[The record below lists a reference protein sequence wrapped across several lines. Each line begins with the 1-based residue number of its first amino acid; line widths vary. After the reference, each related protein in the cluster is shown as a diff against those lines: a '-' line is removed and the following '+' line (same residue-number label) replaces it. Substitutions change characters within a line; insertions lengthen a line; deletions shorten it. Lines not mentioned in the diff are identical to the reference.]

1 MSYKDILKKITNK
14 YVLATL
20 IFAAIIVFFDQ
31 YNIFEQGRS
40 YRKVRKVNKEI
51 EQVNK
56 EIEDE
61 KQTLKALRSDSAYLE
76 KVARE
81 QHFMK
86 RDDEVIY
93 YLDKVETDK

>member
-1 MSYKDILKKITNK
+1 MTFKDVMKKLANK
-14 YVLATL
+14 YIIATL
-20 IFAAIIVFFDQ
+20 IFAAAIVFFDQ

-40 YRKVRKVNKEI
+40 YRKCRKVNRDI
-51 EQVNK
+51 EQVNR
-56 EIEDE
+56 EIEQE
-61 KQTLKALRSDSAYLE
+61 KQTLKALRGDSAYLE

-93 YLDKVETDK
+93 YLDIKEE

>member
-40 YRKVRKVNKEI
+40 YRKLRKVKKQVEYYDHEI
-51 EQVNK
+51 EKQ
-56 EIEDE
+56 E
-61 KQTLKALRSDSAYLE
+61 QTLRDLKKDSALLE

-81 QHFMK
+81 QHKMK

-93 YLDKVETDK
+93 ILDKKE

>member
-1 MSYKDILKKITNK
+1 MSYKDILKKVTNK

-20 IFAAIIVFFDQ
+20 IFAAVIVFFDQ

-40 YRKVRKVNKEI
+40 YRKLRKVKKQVEYYDNEI
-51 EQVNK
+51 EKQ
-56 EIEDE
+56 E
-61 KQTLKALRSDSAYLE
+61 QTLRDLKKDSALLE

-81 QHFMK
+81 QHKMK

-93 YLDKVETDK
+93 ILDKKE